1 MTKNNN
7 HKYKEIADKLA
18 TANSFAE
25 TQLTVQE
32 VSAAFSE
39 LLAEKS
45 GKNTS
50 TAEDKPKVSKKK
62 LSEE

>member
-39 LLAEKS
+39 LLSEKS